1 MALEG
6 RNVDIQV
13 AEDELVVWMTEE
25 VQLECLMMMMQ
36 LLLHIWILR
45 SVDDYYY
52 SWKWELAL
60 RMLLSIPFFS
70 SRSCNHK

>member
-52 SWKWELAL
+52 SWKWEYSTANVVVHSLFQQPQL
-60 RMLLSIPFFS
+60 QS
-70 SRSCNHK
+70 